1 MDVTKVCTVCG
12 EDKKLEEFYN
22 RKASEDGKSYRCKK
36 CDNEA
41 RLKYKEKNY
50 ESHLLSQR
58 RRNYKCKYGITI
70 EDYDNMLKEQGGCC
84 AICGSSDSK
93 CHGRMN
99 FAVDHCH
106 ETGKVRGLLCNDCNR
121 ALGLFQDSSEI
132 LDKAVKYLE
141 TH

>member
-1 MDVTKVCTVCG
+1 MKTCTVCTVAKPL
-12 EDKKLEEFYN
+12 DEFYAN
-22 RKASEDGKSYRCKK
+22 SRSKDGKAYRCKQ
-36 CDNEA
+36 CDKEA
-41 RLKYKEKNY
+41 GDAYKERNR
-50 ESHLLSQR
+50 EHVRTL
-58 RRNYKCKYGITI
+58 RRNVNYKHRYGITL